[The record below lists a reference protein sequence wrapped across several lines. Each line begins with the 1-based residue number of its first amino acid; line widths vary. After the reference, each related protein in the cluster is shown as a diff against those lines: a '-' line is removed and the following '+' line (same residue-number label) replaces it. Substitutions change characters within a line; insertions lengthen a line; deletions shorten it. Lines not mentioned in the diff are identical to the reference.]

1 MAGDDLSP
9 TTAAETKVSNGPC
22 PSCKRPKTFTLFA
35 DGHGICSK
43 CKHYQR
49 ATEPEG
55 IPQADI
61 TPPTSRDHRLVQP
74 DGASWQRLDVARLES
89 RTLRRFGYFT
99 GRHQGQRLQ
108 VSPVHDHE
116 GTIVAQQIQHRDGST
131 ELLRGGGG
139 WVALEK
145 CWLFGRATFG
155 DRHDKRVIVCQTP
168 KDAMAVAQSN
178 SFKNTVTSIL
188 HPLAQ
193 AERDLKGNYRWL
205 DRFDEIV
212 LWFEASPEGLRKAQ
226 ECAQIFPAGK
236 VKLAKMDAYT
246 GPAEAL
252 RDNRPGDIE
261 TALWSAATYRPKGIV
276 NAKEGAAEF
285 AEAAGLLPMWPYPF
299 ANLQARTL
307 GMRPGEVSYHVG
319 GTGASKT
326 TILYQ
331 YAAHLATLPQDPPAH
346 DSKSGLP
353 PQMGRPKV
361 GWLGFE
367 DTIRSVKIGLLSA
380 FAKKRLALYPLP
392 KEEIIKLH
400 EKLFG
405 SGAIELYDPENAE
418 WGFAAIMG
426 YLRYM
431 IRALDCHVVVVDPLT
446 FIIAGMDM
454 VENERRAIDKASQE
468 LAALAKQ
475 TGAHIHVS
483 YHLNRPD
490 GTPHEEGA
498 RITLNHIKGSGG
510 LAHFASNV
518 FGYERDQQGERS
530 DLMRVPALKVRLTGF
545 TGANHMDYR
554 DHQILQYA
562 PEAGTYEETDDE
574 WPQKEGDRS
583 SGKRP
588 RGGFSEE
595 Y

>member
-9 TTAAETKVSNGPC
+9 TSAAETKVSNGPC
-22 PSCKRPKTFTLFA
+22 PSCKRPKTFTTFA

-49 ATEPEG
+49 ATEPSDE
-55 IPQADI
+55 IPEADI
-61 TPPTSRDHRLVQP
+61 TPATSKDHRLVQP

-99 GRHQGQRLQ
+99 GPHQGSRVQ
-108 VSPVHDHE
+108 VSPVHDQE
-116 GTIVAQQIQHRDGST
+116 GTIVAQQVQHRDGT
-131 ELLRGGGG
+131 VTLLRGGGP

-145 CWLFGRATFG
+145 CKLFGQQTFG
-155 DRHDKRVIVCQTP
+155 DRFNRKLVICQTP
-168 KDAMAVAQSN
+168 KDAMAVAQGN
-178 SFKNTVTSIL
+178 GFKIAVAALL
-188 HPLAQ
+188 HPLAM
-193 AERDLKGNYRWL
+193 AERDLKGNYRWI
-205 DRFDEIV
+205 DRFDEII
-212 LWFEASPEGLRKAQ
+212 LFFERSPEGLRKAQ

-236 VKLAKMDAYT
+236 VKLAKMDAHT

-252 RDNRPGDIE
+252 KDNRPGDIE
-261 TALWSAATYRPKGIV
+261 TAIWSAATYRPKGIV

-285 AEAAGLLPMWPYPF
+285 AETAGLLPMWPYPF
-299 ANLQARTL
+299 QNLQARTL
-307 GMRPGEVSYHVG
+307 GMRRGEVSYHVG

-331 YAAHLATLPQDPPAH
+331 YAAWLATLPEEGHPGTPA
-346 DSKSGLP
+346 KGIP
-353 PQMGRPKV
+353 PQMPRPKV

-380 FAKKRLALYPLP
+380 HVKQRLALKPLP
-392 KEEIIKLH
+392 KDRIIKLH
-400 EKLFG
+400 EELFG

-426 YLRYM
+426 YLRYL
-431 IRALDCHVVVVDPLT
+431 IRALDCSVVVVDPLT

-562 PEAGTYEETDDE
+562 PDAGTYEETDDE
-574 WPQKEGDRS
+574 WPQPKGDQS

-588 RGGFSEE
+588 GRKGPE